1 MGPVTGLM
9 PRPRALAGEM
19 FKPFVVVLGG
29 MALYLAALY
38 LMVGQ
43 DPTVPV
49 GRFLAASAEALG
61 PFAAFLFTVW
71 LLYLATYVLVGAS
84 LSDLWIIA
92 RAPGWFAG
100 LLRRLH
106 LSLPGSTL
114 VVCLIAPS
122 SLARLYR
129 PYLPVRMAMGW
140 RAGDSV
146 QLE

>member
-1 MGPVTGLM
+1 MGSAMELM
-9 PRPRALAGEM
+9 PRPRYLAGEII
-19 FKPFVVVLGG
+19 KPFVFVLGG

-43 DPTVPV
+43 APTAPV
-49 GRFLAASAEALG
+49 SLFLTESAEALG
-61 PFAAFLFTVW
+61 PFVGFLLTVW
-71 LLYLATYVLVGAS
+71 LFYLVTYIQMAAS
-84 LSDLWIIA
+84 LSDLWILA
-92 RAPGWFAG
+92 RAPGSFAG
-100 LLRRLH
+100 LLRRIH

-114 VVCLIAPS
+114 VACLITPS
-122 SLARLYR
+122 SLVRLYR